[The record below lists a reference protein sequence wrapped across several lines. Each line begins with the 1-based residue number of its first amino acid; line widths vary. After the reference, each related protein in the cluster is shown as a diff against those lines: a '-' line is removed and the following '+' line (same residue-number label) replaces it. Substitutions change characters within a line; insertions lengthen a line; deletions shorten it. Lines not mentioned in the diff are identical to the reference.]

1 MPFSGG
7 RPPHQL
13 HNTGKQTMTWIITGL
28 FNKRGD
34 AERAIEHLVQEL
46 DVDPKR
52 VEVYA
57 TSGAKPRRAL
67 TQQERHSYDEAVRR
81 GGIVVSAEINEQ
93 RLSRAM
99 SALKE
104 CGSTSRR
111 TRRR

>member
-1 MPFSGG
+1 
-7 RPPHQL
+7 
-13 HNTGKQTMTWIITGL
+13 MTWIITGL

-46 DVDPKR
+46 DADPKR

-57 TSGAKPRRAL
+57 TGGAKPRRAL
-67 TQQERHSYDEAVRR
+67 TRQERQSYDEAVRR
-81 GGIVVSAEINEQ
+81 GGIVVSAEIDEN

-99 SALKE
+99 ETLKE

-111 TRRR
+111 TRPH

>member
-1 MPFSGG
+1 
-7 RPPHQL
+7 
-13 HNTGKQTMTWIITGL
+13 MTWIITGL
-28 FNKRGD
+28 FNKRSD

-111 TRRR
+111 TRPR